1 MFEQW
6 FNGYKKLK
14 QWRTILETTNL
25 DFLNLLFQVLMIIR
39 KSTQM
44 VLAFVQFK
52 NYMTIWINN
61 W

>member
-52 NYMTIWINN
+52 NYMTIWIIN